1 VIGQAAAKKEE
12 TLKVLDEFKTSP
24 HRPLLIISYEQFR
37 IHATFLQGV
46 AGIDLVICDEVC
58 MRPTGPDDGRRLT
71 DGQLGYTQGHRLK
84 NADARITKCIN
95 GLETR
100 RRVIITGTPIQVQ

>member
-1 VIGQAAAKKEE
+1 MIGQAATKKEE

-46 AGIDLVICDEVC
+46 VGIDLVICDEVC
-58 MRPTGPDDGRRLT
+58 VILSGADGIP
-71 DGQLGYTQGHRLK
+71 K
-84 NADARITKCIN
+84 
-95 GLETR
+95 GLAVSDSRTTWLRAGSSPEER
-100 RRVIITGTPIQVQ
+100 

>member
-1 VIGQAAAKKEE
+1 MKRWLGLERLHALVIGQAATKKEE

-58 MRPTGPDDGRRLT
+58 MILSGADGIPRA
-71 DGQLGYTQGHRLK
+71 GG
-84 NADARITKCIN
+84 A
-95 GLETR
+95 
-100 RRVIITGTPIQVQ
+100 

>member
-1 VIGQAAAKKEE
+1 MKRWLGLERLHALVIGQAAAKKEE

-46 AGIDLVICDEVC
+46 AGIDLVVCDEVC
-58 MRPTGPDDGRRLT
+58 MNSLGSGR
-71 DGQLGYTQGHRLK
+71 Y
-84 NADARITKCIN
+84 
-95 GLETR
+95 
-100 RRVIITGTPIQVQ
+100 P